1 MPAVQRP
8 QHLAVLV
15 LTETD
20 ATRRVVLRAVDV
32 VVALAAA
39 ALLPAGRSRR
49 RRCRRRVAIGTAFRA
64 TAAARR
70 VGGGRQ
76 RREGLRGEPA
86 RRAARTGADGG
97 VAGLGGD
104 DGGEQGEDT
113 REEEDAC
120 VVDDKGEEERDADE
134 AGAHLEPDALDGVV
148 VLGHGLSGEEEAGDE
163 EREAADHPD
172 EGVQLKEADR
182 ELDLVVAPPARALP
196 RHRRALPPSCCIC
209 INCKWV
215 DRCQT
220 YHWVETQHEQPHVT
234 AAPTFDPN
242 DPQIQVFIRKEG
254 DADADVM
261 DGADDGS
268 TDGMRSQ
275 ILTTEYD
282 VFACDAFE
290 EEKGKWLRLMP
301 DADFIPT

>member
-1 MPAVQRP
+1 M
-8 QHLAVLV
+8 
-15 LTETD
+15 
-20 ATRRVVLRAVDV
+20 RA
-32 VVALAAA
+32 AQPSA
-39 ALLPAGRSRR
+39 ALRILLCVLLAGTSSALHVR
-49 RRCRRRVAIGTAFRA
+49 
-64 TAAARR
+64 
-70 VGGGRQ
+70 
-76 RREGLRGEPA
+76 GL
-86 RRAARTGADGG
+86 
-97 VAGLGGD
+97 
-104 DGGEQGEDT
+104 
-113 REEEDAC
+113 
-120 VVDDKGEEERDADE
+120 
-134 AGAHLEPDALDGVV
+134 
-148 VLGHGLSGEEEAGDE
+148 
-163 EREAADHPD
+163 
-172 EGVQLKEADR
+172 
-182 ELDLVVAPPARALP
+182 RALP